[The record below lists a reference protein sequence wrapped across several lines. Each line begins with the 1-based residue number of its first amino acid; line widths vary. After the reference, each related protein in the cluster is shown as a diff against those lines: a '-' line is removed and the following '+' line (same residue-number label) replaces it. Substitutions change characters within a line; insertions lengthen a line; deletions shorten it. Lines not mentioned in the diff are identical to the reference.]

1 MKRLARLGFVLLAAL
16 TLTAWASAQN
26 LVIAQ
31 GTDAVTLDPHDVTD
45 SPTASIVSHMYET
58 LFELMPDGS
67 IEPNLAESYE
77 VSDDSTVWT
86 INLREGVTFHDGTPM
101 TAEVVKGSMD
111 RFLDPDNAFTF
122 RFLLDRI
129 DEVVVTGPLQIE
141 LRLAT
146 PFAPLLAHLTHNTT
160 AIVLPSAVEEF
171 GEAFGENAV
180 GTGPFMLDAWD
191 RGSRIDM
198 VVNEDYW
205 GDVPAIDGVSFLA
218 VPENT
223 TRMAL
228 VESGEAH
235 VAVRVPPQDIARLN
249 AAPDITVENVSS
261 LRTIYMYFNHTLEPF
276 DDVRVRQAFNHAVD
290 KQEIAEFVLG
300 GAVRPSDAAIA
311 PGIFGYTDVGEYEY
325 DPERARE
332 LLAEAGFE
340 DGLSTTLYSPSGRYL
355 QDIQITEAIQS
366 QLAEVGIDATI
377 ETLEWSAYLDKTREP
392 AGENDVP
399 VALLGWG
406 TVTGDADYGLYALFH
421 TSQHVPDGSNR
432 AFYSNPVVDDLLDE
446 ARVTPDPSVRESL
459 YADALQIVRD
469 DAPWL
474 FLHSET
480 QLVAVNDAV
489 EGLVIHP
496 TERVLAWNVT
506 VSE

>member
-1 MKRLARLGFVLLAAL
+1 MTRRLTRLLLGLVAMTA
-16 TLTAWASAQN
+16 LTAWAFAQT
-26 LVIAQ
+26 LIIAQ
-31 GTDAVTLDPHDVTD
+31 GTDPVTLDPHDVTD
-45 SPTASIVSHMYET
+45 SPTATVASHVYET

-67 IEPNLAESYE
+67 IVPHLAEGYE
-77 VSDDSTVWT
+77 VSEDGQTWT
-86 INLREGVTFHDGTPM
+86 LQIRQGVTFHDGTPL
-101 TAEVVKGSMD
+101 TAEVVKGSLD

-129 DEVVVTGPLQIE
+129 EEVVVTGDYEVQLN
-141 LRLAT
+141 LST

-160 AIVLPSAVEEF
+160 AIVLPAAVEEF
-171 GEAFGENAV
+171 GEDFSENPV
-180 GTGPFMLDAWD
+180 GTGPFAFESWD
-191 RGSRIDM
+191 RGSRVDL
-198 VVNEDYW
+198 VTYDGYW
-205 GDVPAIDGVSFLA
+205 GEQPDIDGVAFLA

-249 AAPDITVENVSS
+249 AAEGVTVENVSS
-261 LRTIYMYFNHTLEPF
+261 VRTIYMYFNHTLEPF
-276 DDVRVRQAFNHAVD
+276 TDVRVRQAFNYAVN
-290 KQEIAEFVLG
+290 KEEIAEFVLG

-311 PGIFGYTDVGEYEY
+311 PGIFGYTPVGAYEY

-340 DGLSTTLYSPSGRYL
+340 DGLSTTLYSPTGRYL

-377 ETLEWSAYLDKTREP
+377 ETLEWSAYLSLTREP
-392 AGENDVP
+392 AGENEVP

-432 AFYSNPVVDDLLDE
+432 AFYSNPEVDALLDE
-446 ARVTPDPSVRESL
+446 ARTNPDPAAREAI
-459 YADALQIVRD
+459 YAEALQIIRD
-469 DAPWL
+469 DAPWI

-480 QLVAVNDAV
+480 QLVAVADEV
-489 EGLVIHP
+489 QGLVIHP
-496 TERVLAWNVT
+496 TERVLAFNV
-506 VSE
+506 SLD